1 MPCAVPL
8 SLVTARL
15 VATLRRIESN
25 QAVHRAIEAH
35 GIAVDHL
42 DDLAG
47 RANAAALPYHPRGD
61 GSRAERYSGQ
71 HPESEGYARVSRSTS
86 KWNHGRHG
94 DRGIYSNSTPSI
106 VCALKKGG
114 QSWIWC
120 SRF

>member
-1 MPCAVPL
+1 MVAIAGVSSTALRPL
-8 SLVTARL
+8 LLRVLFPQVIGNLGLVRL
-15 VATLRRIESN
+15 ALDTVAKGL
-25 QAVHRAIEAH
+25 
-35 GIAVDHL
+35 
-42 DDLAG
+42 LASPIP
-47 RANAAALPYHPRGD
+47 NSP
-61 GSRAERYSGQ
+61 
-71 HPESEGYARVSRSTS
+71 GYARVSRSTS